1 MENLDSIYD
10 SDDIEFEDNSQWTP
24 VSQEDES
31 VKDIFNP
38 KDDDFIP
45 TANEGSSV
53 LNKFLQSKGFVDSK
67 IKVIDEN
74 EKEIEVKFSDLS
86 EEEQLDL
93 LNSFTEPTGG
103 VAANVGQNEQ
113 AFLNEL
119 KNNNLSIDQ
128 FLELYKESVISEAGI
143 QPQSSY
149 DIDQYDD
156 KELFLLDLKNK
167 FDDLTDEELQ
177 SELDKE
183 LQNEDIFNKKISKI
197 RSEYKE
203 LEDQY
208 KANQQAEFEAQQQQQ
223 YNEFVDQMSTIASNV
238 SDFHGLELEDEE
250 KNETLSYLLE
260 LDENGMSQFYKD
272 LNNPDK
278 LYEVAW
284 YLKYGK
290 DAFRT
295 IEDVYEK
302 ELSKLRAEKDKPRV
316 VRQQNNENTFNS
328 LIDDIFE

>member
-10 SDDIEFEDNSQWTP
+10 SDDIEFEDNQWEPAELGETT
-24 VSQEDES
+24 E
-31 VKDIFNP
+31 DIFNP
-38 KDDDFIP
+38 SDDDFTPVSNTNLSI
-45 TANEGSSV
+45 
-53 LNKFLQSKGFVDSK
+53 LDKFLQSKGFVDSK
-67 IKVIDEN
+67 IKVVDEN
-74 EKEIEVKFSDLS
+74 SKEMEVNFSELS

-93 LNSFTEPTGG
+93 LNSFTDPSSSASTG
-103 VAANVGQNEQ
+103 VGQDEQ

-119 KNNNLSIDQ
+119 KNNNLSINQ

-143 QPQSSY
+143 QTQESY

-167 FDDLTDEELQ
+167 FDLTDEELQ
-177 SELDKE
+177 SELEKE
-183 LQNEDIFNKKISKI
+183 LQNEEIFNKKVSKI

-203 LEDQY
+203 LEEQF
-208 KANQQAEFEAQQQQQ
+208 KANQQAEFEAQQQRQ
-223 YNEFVDQMSTIASNV
+223 YNEFVDQMSGIASNV

-250 KNETLSYLLE
+250 KNETLSYLLD

-272 LNNPDK
+272 LNDPDK

-290 DAFRT
+290 DAFKT

-316 VRQQNNENTFNS
+316 VRQQNNEKNFNS
-328 LIDDIFE
+328 LIDDIF